1 MRLLSALL
9 LLSVAAAY
17 AWVAL
22 GLSAGRI
29 DWPLALATVP
39 ALVAL
44 ARLAGWGWT
53 RVVGI
58 GVALLALAI
67 GIASSVV
74 TGGDDSL
81 RMAGLAL
88 LAASVLALVV
98 LIALGRV
105 ERRRE
110 F

>member
-1 MRLLSALL
+1 MRVLSALL
-9 LLSVAAAY
+9 LIAVAAAY

-22 GLSAGRI
+22 RLTAGRI
-29 DWPLALATVP
+29 DWPLALAAVP

-44 ARLAGWGWT
+44 TRLAGWGWT
-53 RVVGI
+53 RIVGI

-74 TGGDDSL
+74 AGEDETL
-81 RMAGLAL
+81 RLAALAL
-88 LAASVLALVV
+88 LVASVLALV
-98 LIALGRV
+98 ALTAVGRV